1 MRQMTEALNG
11 FVDGS
16 CTIRGE
22 LEFKSSFRLD
32 GRLEGNVRS
41 SSELL
46 IGETGTVEGT
56 IEVARC
62 LVGGTVRGTIRAT
75 EQVVLHASAKVW
87 ADLSAPA
94 VVMEDG
100 AFLEG
105 KVSMDK
111 VSMGKA
117 SFGSDKPG
125 ASTQGPHKQG
135 PGPLA
140 AAGGGTST
148 EQKGS

>member
-1 MRQMTEALNG
+1 MKQMTEALNG
-11 FVDGS
+11 FVDSS

-32 GRLEGNVRS
+32 GRLEGNVKS

-46 IGETGTVEGT
+46 IGESGIVEGN

-75 EQVVLHASAKVW
+75 EQVVFHASAKVW
-87 ADLSAPA
+87 ADVSAPA
-94 VVMEDG
+94 LVMEDG

-105 KVSMDK
+105 KVGMD
-111 VSMGKA
+111 SGKPIA
-117 SFGSDKPG
+117 LHPR
-125 ASTQGPHKQG
+125 
-135 PGPLA
+135 
-140 AAGGGTST
+140 AAG
-148 EQKGS
+148 QQGSCSSDSQISISFD